1 MQSVTRRFFLSA
13 IAAVSVSLAPAVHAN
28 EPVAT
33 KDEAVA
39 MVKKAIAMAKSQGK
53 DKVIADVNAKS
64 PAFVDRDLYIY
75 VADEKGTVLA
85 HALNPKLVGRDL
97 NQLKDADGKPFVTE
111 IIKIGASG
119 KPGWVEYRWPNPVTK
134 QIDDKV
140 TYVEKA
146 DGVIYCAG
154 VYK

>member
-1 MQSVTRRFFLSA
+1 MKHFTRRLFLATVAASTLMALPSA
-13 IAAVSVSLAPAVHAN
+13 HAST
-28 EPVAT
+28 VAT

-39 MVKKAIAMAKSQGK
+39 MVKKAIAFAKANGK
-53 DKVIADVNAKS
+53 DKLLAEVNAKA
-64 PAFVDRDLYIY
+64 PQFIDRDLYIY
-75 VADEKGTVLA
+75 VADDKGLVLA
-85 HALNPKLVGRDL
+85 HAVNPKLVGRDL
-97 NQLKDADGKPFVTE
+97 TQLKDADGKPFVTE
-111 IIKIGASG
+111 ILKIAASD

-146 DGVIYCAG
+146 DGIVYCAG

>member
-1 MQSVTRRFFLSA
+1 MISAFRRLFLVTAL
-13 IAAVSVSLAPAVHAN
+13 AAAWVSPAVHAADA
-28 EPVAT
+28 VAT

-39 MVKKAIAMAKSQGK
+39 MVKKAIALAKSQGK
-53 DKVIADVNAKS
+53 DKVLADINAK
-64 PAFVDRDLYIY
+64 AAQFVDRDLYVY
-75 VADEKGTVLA
+75 VADEKGLVLA
-85 HALNPKLVGRDL
+85 HAVNPKLVGRDL

-146 DGVIYCAG
+146 DGAIYCAG

>member
-1 MQSVTRRFFLSA
+1 MPFVSRRLFLSV
-13 IAAVSVSLAPAVHAN
+13 AAVVTMSVAPAVHAT
-28 EPVAT
+28 ESVAT

-39 MVKKAIAMAKSQGK
+39 MVKKAIAMAKAQGK
-53 DKVIADVNAKS
+53 DKLIAEVNAKS
-64 PAFVDRDLYIY
+64 AAFVDRDLYVY

>member
-1 MQSVTRRFFLSA
+1 MSLVTRRLFLSVA
-13 IAAVSVSLAPAVHAN
+13 LAASVVAPLAHAN
-28 EPVAT
+28 ESVAT

-39 MVKKAIAMAKSQGK
+39 MVKKAIAYAKANGK
-53 DKVIADVNAKS
+53 DKAITEINAKN
-64 PAFVDRDLYIY
+64 AMFVDRDLYIY
-75 VADEKGTVLA
+75 AADEKGNVLA
-85 HALNPKLVGRDL
+85 HAINPKLVGRDL

-111 IIKIGASG
+111 IIKIGATG

>member
-1 MQSVTRRFFLSA
+1 MSIASRRWFLSLA
-13 IAAVSVSLAPAVHAN
+13 LSAAVVAPVAHAN
-28 EPVAT
+28 DTVAT
-33 KDEAVA
+33 RDEAVA
-39 MVKKAIAMAKSQGK
+39 MVKKAIAYAKAHGK
-53 DKVIADVNAKS
+53 DKMVAEINAKN
-64 PAFVDRDLYIY
+64 AMFVDRDLYVY

-85 HALNPKLVGRDL
+85 HAVNPKLVGRDL

-134 QIDDKV
+134 VVDDKI

-146 DGVIYCAG
+146 DGAIYCAG

>member
-1 MQSVTRRFFLSA
+1 MRHFTRRLFVSALVALS
-13 IAAVSVSLAPAVHAN
+13 AVSVAQAN
-28 EPVAT
+28 EANAT

-39 MVKKAIAMAKSQGK
+39 MVKKAIAYAKANGK
-53 DKVIADVNAKS
+53 DKLLADVNAKA
-64 PAFVDRDLYIY
+64 PQFIDRDLYIY
-75 VADEKGTVLA
+75 VADPKGTVLA
-85 HALNPKLVGRDL
+85 HGANPKLVGRDL

-111 IIKIGASG
+111 IIKIGDSG

-134 QIDDKV
+134 QIDDKL

-154 VYK
+154 IYK

>member
-1 MQSVTRRFFLSA
+1 MTFAIRRLFLVTAL
-13 IAAVSVSLAPAVHAN
+13 AAAWASPAVHAT
-28 EPVAT
+28 ESVAT

-39 MVKKAIAMAKSQGK
+39 MVKKAIAFAKAQGK
-53 DKVIADVNAKS
+53 DKVITEINAKN
-64 PAFVDRDLYIY
+64 AQFIDRDLYVY
-75 VADEKGTVLA
+75 LADEKGLVLA
-85 HALNPKLVGRDL
+85 HAVNPKLVGRDL

>member
-1 MQSVTRRFFLSA
+1 MRHFTRRLFVSA
-13 IAAVSVSLAPAVHAN
+13 VVTLCAASSAYASEAN
-28 EPVAT
+28 AT

-39 MVKKAIAMAKSQGK
+39 MVKKAIAYAKANGK
-53 DKVIADVNAKS
+53 DKLFADINAKA
-64 PAFVDRDLYIY
+64 PQFTDRDLYVY
-75 VADEKGTVLA
+75 LADPKGVVLA
-85 HALNPKLVGRDL
+85 HGANAKLVGRDL
-97 NQLKDADGKPFVTE
+97 NTLKDADGKPFVTE
-111 IIKIGASG
+111 IIKIGDSG

-134 QIDDKV
+134 QIDDKL